1 MLTQEFADSEDYF
14 HMPKAV
20 PPGHLTKLA
29 AKFPLITAAKEKE
42 GAPIPEGVIA
52 IGFQMRDAYEQLVAK
67 SRVMLGIG
75 FPPISPSI
83 YTAL

>member
-1 MLTQEFADSEDYF
+1 
-14 HMPKAV
+14 MPKAV
-20 PPGHLTKLA
+20 PPEHLTKLSSRL
-29 AKFPLITAAKEKE
+29 PLLTAAKEKE
-42 GAPIPEGVIA
+42 GAPIPAGVQA
-52 IGFQMRDAYEQLVAK
+52 VGFQERDAYEELVAK

>member
-1 MLTQEFADSEDYF
+1 
-14 HMPKAV
+14 MPRVA
-20 PPGHLTKLA
+20 PPEHLSRLSKEY
-29 AKFPLITAAKEKE
+29 PLITAAKSQE
-42 GAPIPEGVIA
+42 GKPIPEGITA
-52 IGFQMRDAYEQLVAK
+52 IGFQGREEYETLVAK